1 MADATRALRRL
12 AVAQAVYKALGEQ
25 VATRSDHG
33 ARHDAD
39 EEAVRLA
46 RETGAS
52 AFDIRINGQR
62 VGRLS
67 VADEPARTEP
77 HLVVVDEGAFER
89 WALDSGVAYEERRVV
104 FDRARALA
112 DAEANG
118 ELPGGCELRDV
129 EVPARTSTRLT
140 GCRPDVVA
148 AALGPGLP
156 DAVAGLLEGGEG

>member
-1 MADATRALRRL
+1 MIGISCISCGGRVDPEDTDA
-12 AVAQAVYKALGEQ
+12 QSGIQSPGE
-25 VATRSDHG
+25 TLDPNS
-33 ARHDAD
+33 
-39 EEAVRLA
+39 EEALLMPDQEPLDFDFKILA
-46 RETGAS
+46 NQQWYNFWHYG
-52 AFDIRINGQR
+52 
-62 VGRLS
+62 
-67 VADEPARTEP
+67 
-77 HLVVVDEGAFER
+77 
-89 WALDSGVAYEERRVV
+89 Y
-104 FDRARALA
+104 

>member
-39 EEAVRLA
+39 EEVVRLA

-77 HLVVVDEGAFER
+77 HLVVVDEEAFER

-104 FDRARALA
+104 FDRARALGVA
-112 DAEANG
+112 DSAEQDG
-118 ELPGGCELRDV
+118 WEPGGE
-129 EVPARTSTRLT
+129 ARR
-140 GCRPDVVA
+140 
-148 AALGPGLP
+148 AL
-156 DAVAGLLEGGEG
+156 DALSDWLADHREGGR